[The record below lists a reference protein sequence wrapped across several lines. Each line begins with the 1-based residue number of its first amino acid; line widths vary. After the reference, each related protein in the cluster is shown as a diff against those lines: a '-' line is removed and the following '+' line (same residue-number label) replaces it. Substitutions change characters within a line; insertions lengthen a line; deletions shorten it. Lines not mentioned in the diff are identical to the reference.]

1 VFTLLRVYNEDG
13 RVIHAETLDRED
25 AIERL
30 TLPPTGCRCIH
41 MKSWNDIAYELAE
54 RFNLGRKDPS
64 HLWTFERG
72 RVSTTPIYPSP
83 RKDT

>member
-1 VFTLLRVYNEDG
+1 MFTLLRVYNEDG

-41 MKSWNDIAYELAE
+41 RKSWNDIAYELAE
-54 RFNLGRKDPS
+54 RFNLGKRVPPYA
-64 HLWTFERG
+64 WTFERG
-72 RVSTTPIYPSP
+72 RVDTTPIYPSP